1 MNLECS
7 ELIAEYHQRMNLS
20 NTGEIG
26 MTSDVS
32 KKDQQNNG
40 YGYGRGWAIEK
51 ILGAT
56 DIYGELM
63 FL

>member
-1 MNLECS
+1 MNLDCT
-7 ELIAEYHQRMNLS
+7 ELITEYLKQS
-20 NTGEIG
+20 NT
-26 MTSDVS
+26 
-32 KKDQQNNG
+32 DQGKSHG
-40 YGYGRGWAIEK
+40 YGYERGWIIEK

>member
-1 MNLECS
+1 MNLDCS
-7 ELIAEYHQRMNLS
+7 DLIAEYHQRIKQSNTDEFSMKTNLS
-20 NTGEIG
+20 MN
-26 MTSDVS
+26 S
-32 KKDQQNNG
+32 QQVNE
-40 YGYGRGWAIEK
+40 YGYGRGWIIEK

>member
-1 MNLECS
+1 MNLDCI
-7 ELIAEYHQRMNLS
+7 ELITDYLQQS
-20 NTGEIG
+20 NIGEVE
-26 MTSDVS
+26 MTTDMS
-32 KKDQQNNG
+32 KKSTSINR
-40 YGYGRGWAIEK
+40 YGYERGWAIEK